1 MSDCNSPLDA
11 PDRRR
16 LPPLLRKAWY
26 GLKPGVLRR
35 RIKRHGAT
43 PGSNSRVLR
52 LLRVEKGSAE
62 GLSQRDLCEL
72 MSSDPNTMAA
82 LLSRMEE
89 QGLVERRPDPR
100 DKRTRRVTATAHGK
114 TLFKKLRATAL
125 TLQGDI
131 LNAIPEE
138 RREQFSFGFGYR
150 RRSVP
155 AIGGCD
161 VTGGFFYRA
170 EDAEVRVRTNN
181 EEERNRIIRA
191 FVLNPSPSVFPLR
204 ASASSRG

>member
-1 MSDCNSPLDA
+1 MPEPHSPLDA

-26 GLKPGVLRR
+26 GLNQVFRR

-43 PGSNSRVLR
+43 PDQFTILR
-52 LLRVEKGSAE
+52 LLREGSSD

-89 QGLVERRPDPR
+89 QGLVERRPDHR
-100 DKRTRRVTATAHGK
+100 DKRTRRVTATASGK
-114 TLFKKLRATAL
+114 SLFKKLRATAL

-131 LNAIPEE
+131 LSAIPEE
-138 RREQFSFGFGYR
+138 RREQFLSDLDA
-150 RRSVP
+150 V
-155 AIGGCD
+155 
-161 VTGGFFYRA
+161 A
-170 EDAEVRVRTNN
+170 EACRQFSDAT
-181 EEERNRIIRA
+181 
-191 FVLNPSPSVFPLR
+191 
-204 ASASSRG
+204 